1 MTRKTSPPARR
12 GGILSFR
19 WYFMQNVT
27 LTLEPGAKTPMY
39 EQLYQYFAGG
49 IRTGR
54 LGRGE
59 RLPSKRA
66 LCAHLGVSRSTV
78 ETAYGLLV
86 AEGYVC
92 AKPQSGYYVSDD
104 LSFDAAPALCG
115 APEAGVLA
123 AIPETPEETP
133 EFDFSTAA
141 VDTSLFPYASWAKL
155 NKEIVYGAPELL
167 QRGDRQGDAALRR
180 ALCAFLSEYRGVR
193 CAPEQ
198 IVVGAGMEYLS
209 GLLLQLFPRDAVF
222 AAEDPGYAAF
232 YHTLRAH
239 GRPVLL
245 LPLDA
250 DGLDPHALEASD
262 ASIAYTTPSH
272 QFPLGVTMPAG
283 RRSRLLRWAAAAP
296 ERYLIEDDY
305 DSEFRY
311 ASRPVPAMQ
320 GIDSAGRVVYVGTF
334 SRSLA
339 PSIRVAYMVLPPIL
353 LERYRAL
360 SGYRLSTVSR
370 YEQAVLAR
378 FLSEGLYA
386 RYLRRIGNLYRR
398 RRAALLAALEAIDGV
413 EISGSGGGLHFL
425 LTNRRFSEPELLS
438 RALEQGI
445 ALRGLSAYCIE
456 HPAPPST
463 LLIGYGGLADDR
475 IAEAARRLALAW
487 S

>member
-1 MTRKTSPPARR
+1 
-12 GGILSFR
+12 
-19 WYFMQNVT
+19 MQNVT

-39 EQLYQYFAGG
+39 EQLYQYFAGE

-92 AKPQSGYYVSDD
+92 ARPQSGYYVSDD
-104 LSFDAAPALCG
+104 LSFDAVPALG
-115 APEAGVLA
+115 NIPEARVSA
-123 AIPETPEETP
+123 AAEAPEETP

-155 NKEIVYGAPELL
+155 NKEIVYAAPELL
-167 QRGDRQGDAALRR
+167 QRGERQGDAALRN

-222 AAEDPGYAAF
+222 AVEDPGYAAF

-239 GRPVLL
+239 GRPVRL
-245 LPLDA
+245 LPLDS
-250 DGLDPHALEASD
+250 DGLDPAALEESD
-262 ASIAYTTPSH
+262 ASVAYTTPSH

-320 GIDSAGRVVYVGTF
+320 GIDNAGRVVYVGTF

-339 PSIRVAYMVLPPIL
+339 PSIRVAYMVLPPPL
-353 LERYRAL
+353 LERYRTL

-378 FLSEGLYA
+378 FLSEGFYA
-386 RYLRRIGNLYRR
+386 RYLRRVGNLYRR

-413 EISGSGGGLHFL
+413 NISGSGGGLHFL

-438 RALEQGI
+438 RALEHGI
-445 ALRGLSAYCIE
+445 ALRGLSAYCLE
-456 HPAPPST
+456 HPAPSST
-463 LLIGYGGLADDR
+463 LLVGYGGLADDR
-475 IAEAARRLALAW
+475 IGEAARRLARAW